1 MINHAV
7 FPSRRNPANARI
19 VIFSPDT
26 VVLVLAVAKHH
37 LLFRNKSV
45 SMVSGVTDLEPIA
58 RALGRQRIQALHALH
73 AFSGADTI
81 GKCNQLGKAT
91 WLKIFLKS
99 GRDTIGAPEQL
110 LIVYAISS
118 QQLAMLVSVV
128 YDAYCPKGMD
138 INSIH
143 ELRWLPAPKAI
154 IEMVNCNCKGN
165 CSSQRCG
172 CRSHN
177 LPYLTTLYI
186 CKILTEM

>member
-1 MINHAV
+1 MIHHAV
-7 FPSRRNPANARI
+7 FSFRRNPANARI
-19 VIFSPDT
+19 VIFSPYID
-26 VVLVLAVAKHH
+26 VLVLAVANHH
-37 LLFRNKSV
+37 LLLRNTSV
-45 SMVSGVTDLEPIA
+45 SMVSGVIDVEPIA
-58 RALGRQRIQALHALH
+58 RALGRQRAHALH
-73 AFSGADTI
+73 AFSGADTV

-118 QQLAMLVSVV
+118 QHLAMLVSVV
-128 YDAYCPKGMD
+128 CDAYCPKGID

-186 CKILTEM
+186 CKILTEL